1 MPAVTPNWLDRL
13 ALAVSP
19 RWGAARL
26 RNRAVAL
33 TLARHYDAAALGR
46 RTENWHRAS
55 TDGNTALAPSL
66 PAMRALS
73 RDLLRNNGW
82 ARNAKRTVVDNTV
95 GWGITAKGE
104 GVPGDGPLAKAW
116 KRWATKQCDADG
128 RLSLY
133 GLQGLVMGTVF
144 DSGEALVRRRWR
156 RPGDG
161 FALPLQLQV
170 LEPDY
175 LDTSRDG
182 TTTTGEI
189 IQGVE
194 FDKLG
199 RRVAYWL
206 FDQHPGSASLRSVQ
220 SRRIAATEIL
230 HICPVERP
238 GQVRGAP
245 WLSAA
250 IVNLKDFDE
259 YEDADLVRAK
269 IAACF
274 AGFVTDVNGAGEAIG
289 EQSATD
295 DLVETLEPGLI
306 SKLPPG
312 TEIEFATPP
321 ITQDNGFSVRTL
333 RRIAAAIG
341 ITYEDM
347 TGDYSQVNFS
357 SARMARLKHW
367 GHVHSWR
374 WNMLVPQFCDG
385 VWGWAMEA
393 AAMAGLVEG
402 SAPDAEWTP
411 PPMPMLEP
419 DREGLALKRLVR
431 TGAMTPDEM
440 VRERGYDPE
449 THWPEFAENLK
460 RLDELKIVLD
470 CDPRRVSDA
479 GLTQER
485 AGVKS
490 DAPPADAE

>member
-55 TDGNTALAPSL
+55 TDGNAALNPSL

-73 RDLLRNNGW
+73 RDLIRNNGW
-82 ARNAKRTVVDNTV
+82 ALNGRRVVVDNTV
-95 GWGITAKGE
+95 GWGITAKAE
-104 GVPGDGPLAKAW
+104 GVPSDGPLAKAW
-116 KRWATKQCDADG
+116 RRWAEKECDADG

-156 RPGDG
+156 RPSDG
-161 FALPLQLQV
+161 LSLPLQLQV

-182 TTTTGEI
+182 TTATGEI
-189 IQGVE
+189 VGGVE
-194 FDKLG
+194 FDLLG

-206 FDQHPGSASLRSVQ
+206 FEQHPGSASLRSFQ
-220 SRRIAATEIL
+220 SRRILASEIL
-230 HICPVERP
+230 HVCPVARA
-238 GQVRGAP
+238 GQVRAAP
-245 WLSAA
+245 WLAAA

-274 AGFVTDVNGAGEAIG
+274 AGFVSDASGAGDTLG
-289 EQSATD
+289 EQSTTD
-295 DLVETLEPGLI
+295 PLVETLEPGLI
-306 SKLPPG
+306 SNLPPG
-312 TEIEFATPP
+312 KEITFSAPP

-367 GHVHSWR
+367 GHVRSWR
-374 WNMLVPQFCDG
+374 WNMLVPQLCDG
-385 VWGWAMEA
+385 VWAWAMEA
-393 AAMAGLVEG
+393 AVLAGLAE
-402 SAPDAEWTP
+402 SAPDVKWTAP
-411 PPMPMLEP
+411 AMPMLEP
-419 DREGLALKRLVR
+419 DREGLALMRLVR
-431 TGAMTPDEM
+431 AGAMTHDDM
-440 VRERGYDPE
+440 VSERGYDPA
-449 THWPEFAENLK
+449 TFWPEYAAGLK
-460 RLDELKIVLD
+460 RLDELGIWLD
-470 CDPRRVSDA
+470 SDVRRTSQA

-485 AGVKS
+485 AGGKS